1 MGNMNDTM
9 IVPADWT
16 PDNSIIKVI
25 GVGGGGCNAVSYM
38 YRQKIEGC
46 SFIICNTDSQALGK
60 SDVPVKIQMGP
71 GLGAGT
77 DPVAGRNAAIESQDA
92 IKEKIVDTNTKM
104 LFITAGMGGGT
115 GTGASPVIAKIAR
128 DAGILTVAVVTIP
141 FRNEGN
147 ESKAKAIEGIRELE
161 QNVDSL
167 LLIDNEKLYEYY
179 GNSLI
184 QDAFPKADNVL
195 ATAVRGIIEII
206 NKPGFINVDFKDVTN
221 MMRNSGKAL
230 MGCGSGT
237 GANRLEDAVKEAFE
251 FPLLSDYDLKTA
263 KNLLINITTGNNDK
277 GLRME
282 DLSKIDKLIEE
293 HVGSAKKFKRG
304 IILED
309 DPEFA
314 DRVNITAIATGI
326 AIQIEDINDMSGNII
341 AIDENFTYSDRM
353 HEAGTEIEL
362 SATPYVHVVGSN
374 SSDNRPHLNY
384 TEKPVLCVNPGDDL
398 SQLEQTTAF
407 KRANK

>member
-1 MGNMNDTM
+1 M

-77 DPVAGRNAAIESQDA
+77 DPVAGQNAAIESQDA

>member
-1 MGNMNDTM
+1 M

-25 GVGGGGCNAVSYM
+25 GVGGGGCNAVTYM
-38 YRQKIEGC
+38 YNQEIQGC
-46 SFIICNTDSQALGK
+46 SFIICNTDSQVLQK
-60 SDVPVKIQMGP
+60 SNVPIKIQMGA

-77 DPVAGRNAAIESQDA
+77 DPIAGRNAALESQDA
-92 IKEKIVDTNTKM
+92 IRDKILNTNTKM

-115 GTGASPVIAKIAR
+115 GTGASPVIAKLAR

-147 ESKAKAIEGIRELE
+147 ESHAKAIEGIRELE

-167 LLIDNEKLYEYY
+167 LLIDNQKLYECY
-179 GNSLI
+179 GDTMI
-184 QDAFPKADNVL
+184 QDAFPMADDVL

-237 GANRLEDAVKEAFE
+237 GESRLEDAVKQAFE
-251 FPLLSDYDLKTA
+251 YPLLSDYDLKTA
-263 KNLLINITTGNNDK
+263 KNLLINITAGNNAK
-277 GLRME
+277 GLLMK
-282 DLSKIDKLIEE
+282 DLSKIDSLIENY
-293 HVGSAKKFKRG
+293 VGSANKFKRG

-309 DPEFA
+309 DPDFA

-326 AIQIEDINDMSGNII
+326 AIRVEDINDMSNNII
-341 AIDENFTYSDRM
+341 VIDENFTYEDRHQSDG
-353 HEAGTEIEL
+353 EEISL
-362 SATPYVHVVGSN
+362 PTTPYVHVVGSN
-374 SSDNRPHLNY
+374 SSDNQPHFNY
-384 TEKPVLCVNPGDDL
+384 TEKPVLCVGPGDNL
-398 SQLEQTTAF
+398 SELENTSAY
-407 KRANK
+407 KRSKY

>member
-1 MGNMNDTM
+1 M

-282 DLSKIDKLIEE
+282 DLIKIDKLIEE

>member
-1 MGNMNDTM
+1 M

>member
-1 MGNMNDTM
+1 M

-25 GVGGGGCNAVSYM
+25 GVGGGGCNAVTYM
-38 YRQKIEGC
+38 YNQEIQGC
-46 SFIICNTDSQALGK
+46 SFIICNTDSQVLQK
-60 SDVPVKIQMGP
+60 SNVPIKIQMGA

-77 DPVAGRNAAIESQDA
+77 DPIAGRNAALESQDA
-92 IKEKIVDTNTKM
+92 IRDKILNTNTKM

-115 GTGASPVIAKIAR
+115 GTGASPVIAKLAR

-147 ESKAKAIEGIRELE
+147 ESHAKAIEGIRELE

-167 LLIDNEKLYEYY
+167 LLIDNQKLYECY
-179 GNSLI
+179 GDTMI
-184 QDAFPKADNVL
+184 QDAFPMADDVL

-237 GANRLEDAVKEAFE
+237 GESRLEDAVKQAFE
-251 FPLLSDYDLKTA
+251 YPLLSDYDLKTA
-263 KNLLINITTGNNDK
+263 KNLLINITAGNNAK
-277 GLRME
+277 GLLMK
-282 DLSKIDKLIEE
+282 DLSKIDSLIENY
-293 HVGSAKKFKRG
+293 VGSANKFKRG

-309 DPEFA
+309 DPDFA

-326 AIQIEDINDMSGNII
+326 AIRVEDINDMSNNII
-341 AIDENFTYSDRM
+341 VIDENFTYEDRHQSDG
-353 HEAGTEIEL
+353 EEISL
-362 SATPYVHVVGSN
+362 PTTPYIHVVGSN
-374 SSDNRPHLNY
+374 SSDNQPHFNY
-384 TEKPVLCVNPGDDL
+384 TEKPVLCVGPGDNL
-398 SQLEQTTAF
+398 SELENTSAY
-407 KRANK
+407 KRSKY

>member
-1 MGNMNDTM
+1 MNDTM